1 MVRFYLR
8 FQFLDEILLM
18 GPHYILNTYFFEY
31 LKYVYIKYTFTLR
44 SIFPL
49 KISCKIANGLIHKEL
64 CCFQARECLYNILK
78 Q

>member
-8 FQFLDEILLM
+8 FQFLDEKLLM
-18 GPHYILNTYFFEY
+18 GPHSILNIYLFKY
-31 LKYVYIKYTFTLR
+31 LKYVYIKYTFILH

-49 KISCKIANGLIHKEL
+49 KIPCEIAIGLIHKEL
-64 CCFQARECLYNILK
+64 CSSQAPESLYNILK